1 MRKHH
6 WGPCDEGFPIYHQ
19 KMLSVALKMKAKM
32 GYQHRWPL
40 FMSLNATLRGA
51 NGMECIEGSHSFI
64 MHRTVYQPMKT
75 LHN

>member
-32 GYQHRWPL
+32 CHQHRWPL
-40 FMSLNATLRGA
+40 FISLNATLRGA
-51 NGMECIEGSHSFI
+51 NGMECIGSHIVLSC
-64 MHRTVYQPMKT
+64 TELLSAYE
-75 LHN
+75 NSS